1 MAGSTF
7 NFIFVQFFNFQLNFL
22 HFVNVAEERVDE
34 SLIDILKLG
43 FGRDF
48 EP

>member
-1 MAGSTF
+1 MTLAVKDANSK
-7 NFIFVQFFNFQLNFL
+7 LL